1 MRSCRLLLSAAV
13 SAVIL
18 SLFSSLS
25 PASAA
30 GAIERRHFAK
40 AKSKQG
46 RLIGSGNCSSLY
58 EGSWVY
64 DESYPPYDSSSCPFI
79 AKEFDCL
86 KFGRPDRR
94 YLRYRWQ
101 PAGAGCDLP
110 RFDGVKLLKKMRG
123 KKMMFVG
130 DSLSMNQYNS
140 LLCLLHASVP
150 NSNITRGLFRS
161 VPTVTFQVQD
171 YDVSIML
178 FTTHYLVDIEEEKI
192 GRVLKLDSISN
203 GDLWKE
209 MDFLIFNTWAWWYR
223 TGSVKGWDYVQD
235 GGTIVQDMNRM
246 EAFKKALATWAKWV
260 DSDVDPAKSTVFFQS
275 ASPSHYNGTDW
286 GKPGVTDCSHETDP
300 IPGSKFIINGIL
312 ATVLQVQEDTIK
324 TIKNPV
330 RFLNITG
337 LSELRKDGHPFSHSG
352 LGRPDCTHWCIAGV
366 TDTWNQLLYANL
378 ID

>member
-110 RFDGVKLLKKMRG
+110 RFDGVKLLKKMKG

-150 NSNITRGLFRS
+150 NSNITPIKPVFFL
-161 VPTVTFQVQD
+161 VDQD

-209 MDFLIFNTWAWWYR
+209 MDFLVFNTWAWWYR
-223 TGSVKGWDYVQD
+223 TGSVKG
-235 GGTIVQDMNRM
+235 M

-286 GKPGVTDCSHETDP
+286 GKPGVTDCSRETDP
-300 IPGSKFIINGIL
+300 IPGSKFIIDGIL

>member
-110 RFDGVKLLKKMRG
+110 RFDGVKLLKKMKG

-161 VPTVTFQVQD
+161 VPTVTFQD

-209 MDFLIFNTWAWWYR
+209 MDFLVFNTWAWWYR
-223 TGSVKGWDYVQD
+223 TGSVKG
-235 GGTIVQDMNRM
+235 
-246 EAFKKALATWAKWV
+246 
-260 DSDVDPAKSTVFFQS
+260 
-275 ASPSHYNGTDW
+275 GTDW
-286 GKPGVTDCSHETDP
+286 GKPGVTDCSRETDP
-300 IPGSKFIINGIL
+300 IPGSKFIIDGIL

>member
-161 VPTVTFQVQD
+161 VPTVTFQD

-223 TGSVKGWDYVQD
+223 TGSVKG
-235 GGTIVQDMNRM
+235 
-246 EAFKKALATWAKWV
+246 
-260 DSDVDPAKSTVFFQS
+260 
-275 ASPSHYNGTDW
+275 GTDW

>member
-130 DSLSMNQYNS
+130 DS
-140 LLCLLHASVP
+140 
-150 NSNITRGLFRS
+150 
-161 VPTVTFQVQD
+161 D

>member
-110 RFDGVKLLKKMRG
+110 RFDGVKLLKKMKG

-161 VPTVTFQVQD
+161 VPTVTFQD

-209 MDFLIFNTWAWWYR
+209 MDFLVFNTWAWWYR
-223 TGSVKGWDYVQD
+223 TGSVKGYDK
-235 GGTIVQDMNRM
+235 G
-246 EAFKKALATWAKWV
+246 
-260 DSDVDPAKSTVFFQS
+260 
-275 ASPSHYNGTDW
+275 GTDW
-286 GKPGVTDCSHETDP
+286 GKPGVTDCSRETDP
-300 IPGSKFIINGIL
+300 IPGSKFIIDGIL